1 MRKGGEVMID
11 RNNEQRA
18 FPTNTPFTNPED
30 RGMTLR
36 DWFAGQAMAGFCA
49 DPEIQWSQGKK
60 TEVNLAKLAYEVADA
75 MLEARKKVK

>member
-1 MRKGGEVMID
+1 MND
-11 RNNEQRA
+11 EQEMA
-18 FPTNTPFTNPED
+18 FPMD
-30 RGMTLR
+30 RYGNQGMTLR